1 MDDSVIV
8 VMLCASSKQPDAGH
22 LRRGDGR
29 KVMFV
34 ARPHPAPADDGR
46 VYAWPDDTADS
57 GLSWR
62 KELLRY
68 NQRHQ
73 ATGDN
78 PLGLL
83 PAWNLYRNRTYPQLY
98 RQLWE
103 KYGPD
108 NLYILSAGWGLIRAD
123 FLTPAYDITFSRR
136 AAAHQR
142 RDERDTYTYADW
154 RMLPADT
161 DKPVAFFGSQGYV
174 RFFVELTGGMRPE
187 LRYVFYNA
195 RAVPSAPGCRVIKYD
210 TRQNR
215 NWHYAAARDF
225 MDGRIGLY
233 GGGSNALDG

>member
-8 VMLCASSKQPDAGH
+8 VMLCARSKQPDAGH
-22 LRRGDGR
+22 IRRGDGR

-46 VYAWPDDTADS
+46 VYARPDDTADS
-57 GLSWR
+57 GISWR

-83 PAWNLYRNRTYPQLY
+83 LAWNLYRNRTYPQLY

-123 FLTPAYDITFSRR
+123 FLTPAYDITFSNS

-142 RDERDTYTYADW
+142 RGKRDIYDDW
-154 RMLPADT
+154 RMLPSDT
-161 DKPVAFFGSQGYV
+161 DKPVAFFGGREYAS
-174 RFFVELTGGMRPE
+174 FFGELTGGMRPE

-195 RAVPSAPGCRVIKYD
+195 RKAPSVPGCRVIKYD
-210 TRQNR
+210 TRQKR
-215 NWHYAAARDF
+215 KWHYAAARDF
-225 MDGRIGLY
+225 MNGRIGIQQRRP
-233 GGGSNALDG
+233 

>member
-8 VMLCASSKQPDAGH
+8 VMLCAGRKQPDAGH

-34 ARPHPAPADDGR
+34 ARSHPAPADDGL
-46 VYAWPDDTADS
+46 VYARPDDTADS
-57 GLSWR
+57 GISWR
-62 KELLRY
+62 KELLSY
-68 NQRHQ
+68 NQRYQ

-123 FLTPAYDITFSRR
+123 FLTPAYDITFSSSARG
-136 AAAHQR
+136 ATAHQR
-142 RDERDTYTYADW
+142 RGKRDIYYDDW

-161 DKPVAFFGSQGYV
+161 DKPVVFFGGQEYA
-174 RFFVELTGGMRPE
+174 RFFGELTGGMRPD

-195 RAVPSAPGCRVIKYD
+195 RAAPSVPGCRVIKYD
-210 TRQNR
+210 TRQTT

-225 MDGRIGLY
+225 MNGRIGIQQRRP
-233 GGGSNALDG
+233 

>member
-8 VMLCASSKQPDAGH
+8 VMLCARSKQPDAGH

-46 VYAWPDDTADS
+46 VYARPDDAADS
-57 GLSWR
+57 GISWR

-83 PAWNLYRNRTYPQLY
+83 PAWNLYRNPIY

-123 FLTPAYDITFSRR
+123 FLTPAYDITFSSGARG
-136 AAAHQR
+136 ATAHQR
-142 RDERDTYTYADW
+142 RGKRDTYDDW

-161 DKPVAFFGSQGYV
+161 DKPVAFFGGLEYA

-195 RAVPSAPGCRVIKYD
+195 RAAPSVPGCRVIKYD
-210 TRQNR
+210 TRQKS

>member
-8 VMLCASSKQPDAGH
+8 VMLCARSKQPDAGH

-34 ARPHPAPADDGR
+34 ARPHPAPADDGL
-46 VYAWPDDTADS
+46 VYARPDDTADS

-68 NQRHQ
+68 NQHHQ

-83 PAWNLYRNRTYPQLY
+83 PAWNLYRNQIYP
-98 RQLWE
+98 QLWE

-123 FLTPAYDITFSRR
+123 FLTPAYDITFSSGARG
-136 AAAHQR
+136 ATAHQR
-142 RDERDTYTYADW
+142 RGKRDTYDDW
-154 RMLPADT
+154 RMLPAAPT
-161 DKPVAFFGSQGYV
+161 SRWRSLAAWSMRAF
-174 RFFVELTGGMRPE
+174 
-187 LRYVFYNA
+187 
-195 RAVPSAPGCRVIKYD
+195 SA
-210 TRQNR
+210 N
-215 NWHYAAARDF
+215 
-225 MDGRIGLY
+225 
-233 GGGSNALDG
+233 